1 MDEVWDHRWV
11 QFVVLASQEHRSDAK
26 ELELGDRKWL
36 KRQVAVN
43 DVNGH
48 LYGLRQESELDLDD
62 YKPVH
67 EDLPVLRLDIDL
79 PVKQIAGVYGPF
91 LISEKRVMVCT
102 CVVFTG
108 VVLVGEDPEVEYDDF
123 IGLIVLQLQLAARI
137 TWA

>member
-1 MDEVWDHRWV
+1 M
-11 QFVVLASQEHRSDAK
+11 
-26 ELELGDRKWL
+26 
-36 KRQVAVN
+36 
-43 DVNGH
+43 
-48 LYGLRQESELDLDD
+48 DD

-91 LISEKRVMVCT
+91 LISEKGVMVCT

-137 TWA
+137 T